1 LIKHKYDP
9 KLLKLQ
15 AKFDAKES
23 QLKEMK
29 SRSTKAFFRAKNLV
43 EKLKKNKNFHNSST
57 DRKNTCQNKVLGYK
71 KAFIP

>member
-43 EKLKKNKNFHNSST
+43 EKLKKKQKF
-57 DRKNTCQNKVLGYK
+57 
-71 KAFIP
+71 P